1 MSQTDCRECMARNED
16 TWDFACDC
24 LTRQFNL
31 SCLGTVW
38 LVLSTQVVTVME
50 FEGYMLEL
58 GH

>member
-1 MSQTDCRECMARNED
+1 MARNED

>member
-1 MSQTDCRECMARNED
+1 MRLLDEAVQSIM
-16 TWDFACDC
+16 
-24 LTRQFNL
+24 L
-31 SCLGTVW
+31 STVW